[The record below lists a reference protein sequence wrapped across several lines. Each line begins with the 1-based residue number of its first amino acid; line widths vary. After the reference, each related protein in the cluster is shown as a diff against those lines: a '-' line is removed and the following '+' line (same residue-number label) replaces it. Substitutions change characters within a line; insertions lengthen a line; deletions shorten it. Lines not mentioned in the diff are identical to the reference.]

1 MGSSKTNQG
10 KKLQLGLICRYRG
23 KIKARKKGFLDPACE
38 EKTDA
43 RKSASLLSGEKI
55 SANKHQSSQRYRGE
69 EIKSLHARAASQN
82 C

>member
-43 RKSASLLSGEKI
+43 RKSASLLSGEK
-55 SANKHQSSQRYRGE
+55 SQRINTNPGSATE
-69 EIKSLHARAASQN
+69 ARK
-82 C
+82 